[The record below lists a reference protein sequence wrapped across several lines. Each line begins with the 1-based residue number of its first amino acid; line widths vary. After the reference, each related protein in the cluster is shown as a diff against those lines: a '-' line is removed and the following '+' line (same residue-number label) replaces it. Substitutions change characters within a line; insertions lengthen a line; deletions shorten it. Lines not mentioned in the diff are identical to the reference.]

1 MARHPA
7 SQVNDALGVVGE
19 VAPTDAL
26 RRTGHDLHLPSTSS
40 HRADGRH
47 RRAGLAWVV
56 TFNGNLGDTTNTAL
70 VAPDLGAARFGD
82 DWDKANNVAL
92 YALNVAVDGTV
103 DFTSSGW
110 AAGGTDPYFTL
121 FRGLDRA
128 TATVMASN
136 YFHALAWGGDFTQ
149 TETLG
154 AGDYTVAVGTFVNLS
169 FAENLGSGVLA
180 DGFIG
185 VGDPRYLGNGAYTL
199 TVTLHDTQT
208 VPNPLAPA

>member
-1 MARHPA
+1 M
-7 SQVNDALGVVGE
+7 
-19 VAPTDAL
+19 TYTFL
-26 RRTGHDLHLPSTSS
+26 RRSAIVLTAAT
-40 HRADGRH
+40 
-47 RRAGLAWVV
+47 AGPALAWVV
-56 TFNGNLGDTTNTAL
+56 TFNGNLGDATNTAL
-70 VAPDLGAARFGD
+70 VASDLGAARFGD
-82 DWDKANNVAL
+82 DWERANNVAL

-128 TATVMASN
+128 TATVVASN

-149 TETLG
+149 TETLS

-169 FAENLGSGVLA
+169 FAENLGRGVLA

-185 VGDPRYLGNGAYTL
+185 LGDPRYLGDGAYTL

-208 VPNPLAPA
+208 VPEPAGTSLTLTAALAALFASRRRRTPTPNEGR